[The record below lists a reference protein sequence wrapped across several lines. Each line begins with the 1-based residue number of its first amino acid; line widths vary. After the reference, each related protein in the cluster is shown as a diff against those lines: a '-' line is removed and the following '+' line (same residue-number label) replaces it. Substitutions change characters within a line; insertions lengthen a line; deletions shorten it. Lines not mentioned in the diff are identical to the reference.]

1 MEPEQNLTVGHV
13 PTQLIKFAIPL
24 FFANLLQSLYN
35 IIDMLVVG
43 RIVGSTGVASISNAS
58 TLVFIINAICTGVTM
73 GGTVLIAQY
82 KGADD
87 RKSQQEAVGTIYSV
101 TAIVALLITVIGLL
115 VYKPLLDLMNVPPE
129 ALQDAYDYMF
139 VIFLGTFFVFGYNA
153 TCSILRGFG
162 DSVRPLIFVGI
173 ATVINI
179 ILDYLFVGPMKMG
192 TVGAAYATVI
202 AQGVSFI
209 ISIAYLK
216 RQRFI
221 FDFKLKSF
229 AIKKDKLVSVLKI
242 SLPTTIQMTV
252 VNLSYV
258 VLATMLNGYG
268 VTVAAAAGIGLKI
281 NTFAGMPCWAV
292 GQAMTTMVG
301 QSMGAGMTDRAEKT
315 GKTGLWLNLLVTFFA
330 VVIVQVSAK
339 QLVTLF
345 APSNPEVVS
354 AGIQYLRI
362 CCFWNSLIYAAMY
375 SFDSFAVGVG
385 SANIAMVDALLDAAF
400 IRLPLCWVLS
410 TVVINGFEGIYWGQ
424 ALSPIIPVFIGAAYF
439 YSKRWKKKR
448 LIERAV

>member
-1 MEPEQNLTVGHV
+1 METEQDLTVGHV
-13 PTQLIKFAIPL
+13 PTKLIKFAIPL
-24 FFANLLQSLYN
+24 FFANLLQSFYN
-35 IIDMLVVG
+35 IVDMLVVG
-43 RIVGSTGVASISNAS
+43 RVVGSAGVAAISNAS
-58 TLVFIINAICTGVTM
+58 TLVFIINAVCTGVTL
-73 GGTVLIAQY
+73 GGTVLVAQY

-87 RKSQQEAVGTIYSV
+87 RKSQQETVSTIYSV
-101 TAIVALLITVIGLL
+101 TAIVALLITVIGLF
-115 VYKPLLDLMNVPPE
+115 VYKPLLDLLNVPPE

-179 ILDYLFVGPMKMG
+179 ILDYLFVGPMGMG

-202 AQGVSFI
+202 AQGVSFV

-216 RQRFI
+216 KQKFI
-221 FDFKLKSF
+221 FAFKLKSF
-229 AIKKDKLVSVLKI
+229 RVKKDKLIAVLKI

-252 VNLSYV
+252 VNVSYM
-258 VLATMLNGYG
+258 VLAAMLNGYG

-281 NTFAGMPCWAV
+281 NTFAGMPCWAI

-301 QSMGAGMTDRAEKT
+301 QNMGGGLTDRTEKT
-315 GKTGLWLNLLVTFFA
+315 GKTGLRLNLLVTFIA
-330 VVIVQVSAK
+330 VVIVQIFAK

-345 APSNPEVVS
+345 APSSPEVIN

-362 CCFWNSLIYAAMY
+362 CCFFNSLIYAVMY

-385 SANIAMVDALLDAAF
+385 SANIAMVDALLDAVF
-400 IRLPLCWVLS
+400 IRLSLCWFLS
-410 TVVINGFEGIYWGQ
+410 ISVAYGFEGVYWGQ
-424 ALSPIIPVFIGAAYF
+424 ALSPIIPAIIGATYF
-439 YSKRWKKKR
+439 YSRRWEKKK
-448 LIERAV
+448 LIGTTV

>member
-1 MEPEQNLTVGHV
+1 LETEQNLTVGHV

-35 IIDMLVVG
+35 IVDMLVVG
-43 RIVGSTGVASISNAS
+43 RIVGSIGVAAISNAS
-58 TLVFIINAICTGVTM
+58 TLVFIVNAICTGVTL

-82 KGADD
+82 KGAND
-87 RKSQQEAVGTIYSV
+87 RKSQKETVGTIYSV
-101 TAIVALLITVIGLL
+101 TAIVALLITGIGLSI
-115 VYKPLLDLMNVPPE
+115 YKPLLDLMGVPPE
-129 ALQDAYDYMF
+129 ALQDAYDYMLI
-139 VIFLGTFFVFGYNA
+139 IFLGTFFVFGYNA

-162 DSVRPLIFVGI
+162 DSMRPLIFVGI

-179 ILDYLFVGPMKMG
+179 ILDCLFVGPMKMG

-330 VVIVQVSAK
+330 VVIVQVFAK

-345 APSNPEVVS
+345 APSNPEVVG

-424 ALSPIIPVFIGAAYF
+424 ALSPIIPAFIGAAYF